1 MANVFIAGREIGPG
15 QPPYVVAELSGN
27 HQGSLERA
35 LALLDEAAR
44 CGADAV
50 KLQTFT
56 PDTIT
61 IAHDGPG
68 FVLNGGLWA
77 GRTLHDLY
85 AEAHTPYAWHEALFA
100 RGRELGVT
108 VFSSPFDE
116 TAVDLLES
124 LGAPAYKIASFEA
137 IDLPLIARAARTG
150 KPLIISTGM
159 TTPEEIEEAATV
171 ARTHRPKTAE
181 EGGLILLHCVS
192 SYPARYGDAN
202 LATVPDLARRFH
214 CVAGLSDHTPGTAAS
229 VAAVALGANFI
240 EKHFCMSRAEG
251 GVDAAFS
258 LEPAELRALVADCR
272 NAFDAIGGAS
282 YTRSEAE
289 RANLQFR
296 RSLYA
301 VAPIKAGEMFTA
313 ENVRSIRPGFGL
325 PPKHIDAVLG
335 QRATRDIAYG
345 EPMTWEMVGALAQRI
360 A

>member
-1 MANVFIAGREIGPG
+1 MTSVFIAGREIGPG

-27 HQGSLERA
+27 HQGSLDRA
-35 LALLDEAAR
+35 LALLEEAAR

-61 IAHDGPG
+61 IPHDGPG
-68 FVLNGGLWA
+68 FVLTGGLWS

-85 AEAHTPYAWHEALFA
+85 AEAHTPFAWHEALFT

-116 TAVDLLES
+116 SAVDLLEG
-124 LGAPAYKIASFEA
+124 LDAPAYKVASFEA
-137 IDLPLIARAARTG
+137 IDLPLIARTARTG

-159 TTPEEIEEAATV
+159 TTPAEIEDAANV
-171 ARTHRPKTAE
+171 ARAHGA
-181 EGGLILLHCVS
+181 GGLILLHCVS
-192 SYPARYGDAN
+192 SYPARYADAN
-202 LATVPDLARRFH
+202 LATIPDLARRFD
-214 CVAGLSDHTPGTAAS
+214 CVAGLSDHTPGTAAA
-229 VAAVALGANFI
+229 VAAVALGASFI
-240 EKHFCMSRAEG
+240 EKHFCLSRGEG

-258 LEPAELRALVADCR
+258 LEPAELRALIADCR
-272 NAFDAIGGAS
+272 SAYDAVGGAS
-282 YTRSEAE
+282 YARSEAE

-301 VAPIKAGEMFTA
+301 VAPIKAGEVFTPA
-313 ENVRSIRPGFGL
+313 NVRSIRPGFGL
-325 PPKHIDAVLG
+325 APKHIDAVLG

-345 EPMTWEMVGALAQRI
+345 EPLSWEMVAGLAQSV